1 MWLRSAEVGWG
12 PFLSNTTIK
21 LTSIISVWA
30 SLLQDVDGGDIVLIS
45 TNALGNCPSSGLSRL
60 WQAEKWNKQ
69 LRAYCPPLRMKN
81 AKDLTQN
88 LLSSKSIEHNFNTPL
103 LIWQFMPFSKGCLI
117 HRQDEIYIMYMSQS
131 VSLQKNYKQ
140 DPNQIALNV
149 VFRL

>member
-81 AKDLTQN
+81 AWKKTWLKIYWAQN
-88 LLSSKSIEHNFNTPL
+88 LLSTISTLHSWYDSLCHFPKVVLYTDRMRFTLCTCH
-103 LIWQFMPFSKGCLI
+103 K
-117 HRQDEIYIMYMSQS
+117 
-131 VSLQKNYKQ
+131 VSPCKKITSRTQTKLH
-140 DPNQIALNV
+140 
-149 VFRL
+149 